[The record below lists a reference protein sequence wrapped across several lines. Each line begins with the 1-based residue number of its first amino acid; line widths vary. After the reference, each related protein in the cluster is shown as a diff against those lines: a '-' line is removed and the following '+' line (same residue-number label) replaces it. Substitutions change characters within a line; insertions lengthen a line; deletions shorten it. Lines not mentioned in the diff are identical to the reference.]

1 MTDGPV
7 PAGEDLVPD
16 GTGAGAHTQDPPGI
30 VADFS
35 ERDGEVLALR
45 EQGRS
50 FASIA
55 RALGLEGAS
64 PANAAFNRAL
74 RRLPPSDQETL
85 RSHEMARLD
94 GVGRTAAPEAGPGRS
109 GNGSARPQ
117 PRTAPQEAER
127 VGRRPAGQQQ
137 RRCASHYAFGTAHVR
152 SFVARPNLGC
162 VPCSTTGYRLHHGG
176 EAEAHLLFGPCSH

>member
-1 MTDGPV
+1 VTDGPV

-16 GTGAGAHTQDPPGI
+16 GTGAGARTQDPPGI

-94 GVGRTAAPEAGPGRS
+94 ALGERLRRRQDLDEAEMARRGRS
-109 GNGSARPQ
+109 LERLRKKLSA
-117 PRTAPQEAER
+117 
-127 VGRRPAGQQQ
+127 
-137 RRCASHYAFGTAHVR
+137 
-152 SFVARPNLGC
+152 
-162 VPCSTTGYRLHHGG
+162 
-176 EAEAHLLFGPCSH
+176 